1 VTLQPQEVRVP
12 PLSPDRFKELLDDD
26 EWDEFEQGLAS
37 GQRLLQGRVL
47 WNVNSTAKGGG
58 VAELLRFF
66 VAYSRGAGIDMRWM
80 AIAGTPEFFAVTKRI
95 HNFLHGDPGDGGD
108 LGERERAVYDEV
120 MTENADQLLAAI
132 RPKDIVILH
141 DPQTAGLVP
150 RLKDHGTTVV
160 WRSHVGAE
168 NPNEL
173 VHTAWEFLA
182 PSLTRADACVFSR
195 HAYVP
200 PWANAMRT
208 AVIQPSIDAFSP
220 KNQELD
226 DGVVRAIL
234 THVGLIVDDAP
245 KDVLPIFTRYDGSP
259 GRVDR
264 RSEVLSTGPPPPA
277 GAPLVVQVSRWD
289 RLKDPAGVMHG
300 FAEHTIDGTD
310 AHLILAGPSV
320 HSVADD
326 PEGAAVLDE
335 TEAAWRELPQARR
348 QRIHLACLPMA
359 DIDENAA
366 IVNAL
371 QRHATVVVQKSIAEG
386 FGLTVAEAMW
396 KSRPV
401 VASAVG
407 GIRDQ
412 IESGETGILL
422 EDPYDLRVFGEAVR
436 KLLMEPD
443 LATEIGRRAHEH
455 VRRHFLA
462 NRHSLQYVELLA
474 GILGDRAGT
483 TAA

>member
-1 VTLQPQEVRVP
+1 VTLQPHEVRVP
-12 PLSPDRFKELLDDD
+12 PLSLDRFKEILDAD
-26 EWDEFEQGLAS
+26 EWRDFEQGLKSA
-37 GQRLLQGRVL
+37 QRLLHGRVL

-66 VAYSRGAGIDMRWM
+66 VAYSRGADIDMRWM

-95 HNFLHGDPGDGGD
+95 HNFLHGEPGDGGE
-108 LGERERAVYDEV
+108 LGDRERAIYDEV

-132 RPKDIVILH
+132 RPEDIVILH

-150 RLKDHGTTVV
+150 RLKEHGTTVV

-168 NPNEL
+168 NPNDR
-173 VHTAWEFLA
+173 VHAAWEFLA

-220 KNQELD
+220 KNQPLEHD
-226 DGVVRAIL
+226 VVRAIL
-234 THVGLIVDDAP
+234 AHVGLIVDDESSGVMP
-245 KDVLPIFTRYDGSP
+245 VFTRYDGSP

-264 RSEVLSTGPPPPA
+264 LCEVLSTGPPPA
-277 GAPLVVQVSRWD
+277 ADTPLVTQVSRWD
-289 RLKDPAGVMHG
+289 RLKDPIGVMHG
-300 FAEHTIDGTD
+300 FAEHALDGTD

-326 PEGAAVLDE
+326 PEGGEVLDE
-335 TEAAWRELPQARR
+335 TEAAWRKLPQARR
-348 QRIHLACLPMA
+348 SRIHLACLPMTS
-359 DIDENAA
+359 IDENAA

-371 QRHATVVVQKSIAEG
+371 QRHSTLVVQKSIQEG

-412 IESGETGILL
+412 IEDGETGVLL
-422 EDPYDLRVFGEAVR
+422 EDPHDLAVYGAEVR
-436 KLLMEPD
+436 KLLADSEG
-443 LATEIGRRAHEH
+443 AAKIGRNAHEH

-474 GILGDRAGT
+474 SIFGDRAGI
-483 TAA
+483 AAG